1 MKGSQ
6 WWVHKGSDYKR
17 WTLIPQTQDLTP
29 AGKRFGPHL
38 PIVSKGRVG
47 GSPSSVNP
55 LERMS
60 NWSMGKRKD
69 FWCPFP
75 QVSQYRSPRSPD
87 KDHLAFPELSW
98 SHRATTS
105 AEASHFWLSEPPQL
119 RLLCPGNT
127 QCMSAPVYI
136 WQSFNAADRSRVF

>member
-55 LERMS
+55 LERMN

-105 AEASHFWLSEPPQL
+105 AEASHF
-119 RLLCPGNT
+119 
-127 QCMSAPVYI
+127 
-136 WQSFNAADRSRVF
+136 